1 MVTRGKVV
9 EVVFSGNEKSLPFL
23 CSVIFW
29 GKSWF
34 PKNYYEE
41 DWGGRRGSGEV
52 GGECWYWVGPRPGW
66 LSLHFVSSSL

>member
-1 MVTRGKVV
+1 MVTWGKVV

-41 DWGGRRGSGEV
+41 DWGGRRERGEI
-52 GGECWYWVGPRPGW
+52 GGRRSADIGLVLG
-66 LSLHFVSSSL
+66 LAD

>member
-1 MVTRGKVV
+1 MVTWGKVV

-29 GKSWF
+29 EKSWF

-41 DWGGRRGSGEV
+41 DWGRRRGAGAC
-52 GGECWYWVGPRPGW
+52 GGGGLLILRW
-66 LSLHFVSSSL
+66 S